1 MRISALIGFFSPA
14 PLAPEP
20 QYAVV
25 FAPPHDV
32 AQNRIMACAVPNLHR
47 QMPALPNKNKI

>member
-1 MRISALIGFFSPA
+1 MRISALIDFFSPA

-20 QYAVV
+20 QYAVA

-32 AQNRIMACAVPNLHR
+32 AQHRIVACAVPNLHR
-47 QMPALPNKNKI
+47 QMPALPNKI